1 MLKLAAMKRIYLDHN
16 ATTPVEPAVLE
27 AMLPFLSSEFGN
39 ASSIHTFGQRA
50 RASVETA
57 REQVAALINA
67 RPQEIVFTSGG
78 TESDNHAIFG
88 SFAAPSAC
96 APAPHVI
103 TSLIEHE
110 AVLNTCQALEKQ
122 GVAVTYLHASRDGLV
137 DVDEL
142 RRAIRP
148 ETVLI
153 TIMHANNELGTI
165 QALQEIG
172 RIAAEHDIYFHTDAV
187 QSAGKVPIDVQ
198 AMQLDLLSVSGHKFY
213 APKGAGALY
222 IKSGTRLQQ
231 FLYGGHHQRG
241 FRPGTENVAGIVG
254 LGKAA
259 ELARISVAEDAA
271 RISTLR
277 NKLEQGLL
285 AQVADSRANAVGA
298 PRTPNTS
305 NITFS
310 GIEGEALVIAL
321 DLKGLACSTGAA
333 CSSGAVEPSHVLS
346 AIGLPGAE
354 ARASIRFS
362 LGRHTTTAEIDAAL
376 EIVPAAVA
384 QLRELSPTYKKPASA
399 HH

>member
-1 MLKLAAMKRIYLDHN
+1 
-16 ATTPVEPAVLE
+16 
-27 AMLPFLSSEFGN
+27 
-39 ASSIHTFGQRA
+39 
-50 RASVETA
+50 
-57 REQVAALINA
+57 
-67 RPQEIVFTSGG
+67 
-78 TESDNHAIFG
+78 
-88 SFAAPSAC
+88 
-96 APAPHVI
+96 
-103 TSLIEHE
+103 
-110 AVLNTCQALEKQ
+110 
-122 GVAVTYLHASRDGLV
+122 
-137 DVDEL
+137 
-142 RRAIRP
+142 
-148 ETVLI
+148 
-153 TIMHANNELGTI
+153 
-165 QALQEIG
+165 
-172 RIAAEHDIYFHTDAV
+172 
-187 QSAGKVPIDVQ
+187 
-198 AMQLDLLSVSGHKFY
+198 MQLDLLSVSGHKFY

-222 IKSGTRLQQ
+222 IKSGTRLQP

-277 NKLEQGLL
+277 DKLEQGLL

-333 CSSGAVEPSHVLS
+333 CSSGAVEPSHVLT

-362 LGRHTTTAEIDAAL
+362 LGRHTTASEIDAAL